1 MQVHDMLRLGTYN
14 ALIGNTA
21 LYSAVDTG
29 VCALVSTEQ
38 CRREPSQ
45 AYEAP
50 CPVIESLLCGAD
62 FETSHQVFRNVMPDG
77 FAWEVNALTVRHPF
91 FATSAL
97 RAGCHA
103 IDVMHLG
110 LCVCRFWRHGLGR
123 QR

>member
-1 MQVHDMLRLGTYN
+1 MLRLGTYN

-50 CPVIESLLCGAD
+50 CPVIGSLLCGAD